1 MNDVLQNDLKQPHRF
16 RPMAAKQITQQ
27 FRSARSPLLHSS
39 SSEPGLEQY
48 KSYLNFLR
56 HPGIV
61 KANLIP
67 DKSGNISFTLPEGKY
82 SNLYIIVA
90 DMENVS
96 QIQLELPSHLEELKK
111 RELALTK
118 PLDPKKN
125 YNEVRNVHFLS
136 KGDKH
141 KIKDLTSVG
150 YNIIDCL
157 EKVRNVQLE
166 IAKMDGYDICPDLLF
181 LTNWDSLSYEDQIK
195 KYTKYICHE
204 THLFLYFKDRP
215 FFDKVIKPFIMN
227 KLEKSFIDH
236 WLLGNYDTIC
246 EVYTSVEY
254 YDNLNSVE
262 KILLIHMVVQNDIGM
277 VFYQFYI
284 LISLYRDC

>member
-1 MNDVLQNDLKQPHRF
+1 
-16 RPMAAKQITQQ
+16 MAAKQITQQ

-125 YNEVRNVHFLS
+125 YNEVRNVHFFQKEISIRL
-136 KGDKH
+136 K
-141 KIKDLTSVG
+141 TSLV
-150 YNIIDCL
+150 L
-157 EKVRNVQLE
+157 
-166 IAKMDGYDICPDLLF
+166 A
-181 LTNWDSLSYEDQIK
+181 TTSLIVWK
-195 KYTKYICHE
+195 KCAT
-204 THLFLYFKDRP
+204 F
-215 FFDKVIKPFIMN
+215 
-227 KLEKSFIDH
+227 S
-236 WLLGNYDTIC
+236 
-246 EVYTSVEY
+246 
-254 YDNLNSVE
+254 
-262 KILLIHMVVQNDIGM
+262 
-277 VFYQFYI
+277 
-284 LISLYRDC
+284 